1 MVRHGGRFQ
10 SQVHFK
16 KKTDGVKPRD
26 VKRDEKMAVWVENDN
41 LLTKGS
47 KKSNIKIFG

>member
-1 MVRHGGRFQ
+1 MVRHGGQFQ

-26 VKRDEKMAVWVENDN
+26 EEMAVWVENEVM
-41 LLTKGS
+41 S
-47 KKSNIKIFG
+47 